1 MCEREREGEG
11 GRGVKYILLV
21 MFLYVLC
28 TCTKCCI
35 WFEVWI
41 RPCSTNLAASATL
54 CAMWSFTMTTG
65 NLLLTREKLRERER
79 GRDVKLIK
87 VNKVLNF
94 LLPL

>member
-1 MCEREREGEG
+1 M
-11 GRGVKYILLV
+11 Y
-21 MFLYVLC
+21 YVHVLNVA
-28 TCTKCCI
+28 
-35 WFEVWI
+35 FGLRFWI

-79 GRDVKLIK
+79 KGEEEERYIA
-87 VNKVLNF
+87 NSVLNF

>member
-1 MCEREREGEG
+1 
-11 GRGVKYILLV
+11 

-28 TCTKCCI
+28 THVLSVA
-35 WFEVWI
+35 FGLSFWI